1 MADTDRLLAR
11 AETLLER
18 FEELLPGAGAP
29 ADWGALAYRWRRRYG
44 RGRLEPVPHPHRMLA
59 SDLLGIERQFT
70 LLDANTRQFVA
81 GAPANNALLWGS
93 RGTGKSSLIKAL
105 LTAHADAG
113 LRLVEVDKHD
123 LLDLPDILALL
134 DGRPERFLLYCDD
147 LSFEAEDPSYK
158 ALKALLDGSI
168 SVPPDNVLIYATSN
182 RRHLLPEFFSEN
194 LDAKVVDEEIH
205 PGEAV
210 EEKVSL
216 SDRFGASTR
225 SARHSTWR
233 SCATGSNGSVH
244 GPSRGTKSRPR
255 RCAGRWRAARA
266 AGAPRSST
274 PATSPGARRWPAD
287 KTATWPPRQRSWPR
301 SSPPKGSPSSSARG
315 RWCARST
322 SRSPR
327 DSASASSARTAP
339 ARPPRCACCSACL
352 RRVAA
357 RSPCS
362 ASRCRRLGARCA
374 HAWAWCR
381 RPTTSI
387 PTSRWSRTC

>member
-29 ADWGALAYRWRRRYG
+29 ADWSAIAYRWRRRYG

-59 SDLLGIERQFT
+59 SDLLGIDRQLA

-194 LDAKVVDEEIH
+194 LDTKVIDDEIH

-216 SDRFGASTR
+216 SDRFGLWISFHPFGQAQYLEIV
-225 SARHSTWR
+225 RHWL
-233 SCATGSNGSVH
+233 
-244 GPSRGTKSRPR
+244 
-255 RCAGRWRAARA
+255 
-266 AGAPRSST
+266 
-274 PATSPGARRWPAD
+274 
-287 KTATWPPRQRSWPR
+287 QQ
-301 SSPPKGSPSSSARG
+301 
-315 RWCARST
+315 
-322 SRSPR
+322 
-327 DSASASSARTAP
+327 
-339 ARPPRCACCSACL
+339 
-352 RRVAA
+352 
-357 RSPCS
+357 
-362 ASRCRRLGARCA
+362 LGARPEPWEVIEAEALRWALARGSRSGRTA
-374 HAWAWCR
+374 HQYARDFAGR
-381 RPTTSI
+381 QALAGG
-387 PTSRWSRTC
+387 

>member
-29 ADWGALAYRWRRRYG
+29 ADWSAIAYRWRRRYG

-59 SDLLGIERQFT
+59 SDLLGIDRQLA

-194 LDAKVVDEEIH
+194 LDTKVIDDEIH

-216 SDRFGASTR
+216 SDRFGLWISFHPFGQAQYLEIV
-225 SARHSTWR
+225 RHWLE
-233 SCATGSNGSVH
+233 
-244 GPSRGTKSRPR
+244 
-255 RCAGRWRAARA
+255 
-266 AGAPRSST
+266 
-274 PATSPGARRWPAD
+274 
-287 KTATWPPRQRSWPR
+287 Q
-301 SSPPKGSPSSSARG
+301 
-315 RWCARST
+315 
-322 SRSPR
+322 
-327 DSASASSARTAP
+327 
-339 ARPPRCACCSACL
+339 
-352 RRVAA
+352 
-357 RSPCS
+357 
-362 ASRCRRLGARCA
+362 LGARPEPWEVIEAEALRWALARGSRSGRTA
-374 HAWAWCR
+374 HQYARDFAGR
-381 RPTTSI
+381 QALAGE
-387 PTSRWSRTC
+387 

>member
-11 AETLLER
+11 AETLLAR

-29 ADWGALAYRWRRRYG
+29 ADWSAIAYRWRRRYG

-59 SDLLGIERQFT
+59 SDLLGIDRQLA

-194 LDAKVVDEEIH
+194 LDTKVIDDEIH
-205 PGEAV
+205 PGEAI

-216 SDRFGASTR
+216 SDRFGLWISFHPFGQAQYLEIV
-225 SARHSTWR
+225 RHWLE
-233 SCATGSNGSVH
+233 
-244 GPSRGTKSRPR
+244 
-255 RCAGRWRAARA
+255 
-266 AGAPRSST
+266 
-274 PATSPGARRWPAD
+274 
-287 KTATWPPRQRSWPR
+287 Q
-301 SSPPKGSPSSSARG
+301 
-315 RWCARST
+315 
-322 SRSPR
+322 
-327 DSASASSARTAP
+327 
-339 ARPPRCACCSACL
+339 
-352 RRVAA
+352 
-357 RSPCS
+357 
-362 ASRCRRLGARCA
+362 LGARPEPWEVIEAEALRWALARGSRSGRTA
-374 HAWAWCR
+374 HQYARDFAGR
-381 RPTTSI
+381 QALAGG
-387 PTSRWSRTC
+387 

>member
-134 DGRPERFLLYCDD
+134 DGRPERFLLFCDD

-194 LDAKVVDEEIH
+194 LDTKVIDDEIH

-216 SDRFGASTR
+216 SDRFGLWISFHPFGQAQYLEIV
-225 SARHSTWR
+225 RHWLE
-233 SCATGSNGSVH
+233 
-244 GPSRGTKSRPR
+244 
-255 RCAGRWRAARA
+255 
-266 AGAPRSST
+266 
-274 PATSPGARRWPAD
+274 
-287 KTATWPPRQRSWPR
+287 Q
-301 SSPPKGSPSSSARG
+301 
-315 RWCARST
+315 
-322 SRSPR
+322 
-327 DSASASSARTAP
+327 
-339 ARPPRCACCSACL
+339 
-352 RRVAA
+352 
-357 RSPCS
+357 
-362 ASRCRRLGARCA
+362 LGARPEPWEVIEAEALRWALARGSRSGRTA
-374 HAWAWCR
+374 HQYARDFAGR
-381 RPTTSI
+381 QALAGG
-387 PTSRWSRTC
+387 

>member
-29 ADWGALAYRWRRRYG
+29 ADWSAIAYRWRRRYG

-59 SDLLGIERQFT
+59 SDLLGIDRQLA

-194 LDAKVVDEEIH
+194 LDTKVIDDEIH

-216 SDRFGASTR
+216 SDRFGLWISFHPFGQAQYLEIV
-225 SARHSTWR
+225 RHWL
-233 SCATGSNGSVH
+233 
-244 GPSRGTKSRPR
+244 
-255 RCAGRWRAARA
+255 
-266 AGAPRSST
+266 
-274 PATSPGARRWPAD
+274 
-287 KTATWPPRQRSWPR
+287 QQ
-301 SSPPKGSPSSSARG
+301 
-315 RWCARST
+315 
-322 SRSPR
+322 
-327 DSASASSARTAP
+327 
-339 ARPPRCACCSACL
+339 
-352 RRVAA
+352 
-357 RSPCS
+357 
-362 ASRCRRLGARCA
+362 LGARPEPWEVIEAEALRWALARGSRSGRTA
-374 HAWAWCR
+374 HQYARDFAGR
-381 RPTTSI
+381 QALAGE
-387 PTSRWSRTC
+387 

>member
-29 ADWGALAYRWRRRYG
+29 ADWTAIAYRWRRRYG

-105 LTAHADAG
+105 LTAHAEAG

-134 DGRPERFLLYCDD
+134 DGRAERFLLYCDD

-216 SDRFGASTR
+216 SDRFGLWISFHPFDQAQYL
-225 SARHSTWR
+225 AIVRHW
-233 SCATGSNGSVH
+233 
-244 GPSRGTKSRPR
+244 
-255 RCAGRWRAARA
+255 
-266 AGAPRSST
+266 
-274 PATSPGARRWPAD
+274 
-287 KTATWPPRQRSWPR
+287 
-301 SSPPKGSPSSSARG
+301 
-315 RWCARST
+315 
-322 SRSPR
+322 
-327 DSASASSARTAP
+327 
-339 ARPPRCACCSACL
+339 L
-352 RRVAA
+352 E
-357 RSPCS
+357 
-362 ASRCRRLGARCA
+362 RLGARPEPWDAIEAEALRWALARGSRSGRTA
-374 HAWAWCR
+374 HQFARDHAGR
-381 RPTTSI
+381 QALAEG
-387 PTSRWSRTC
+387 